1 MRLKWGD
8 YLFGVFVAEVC
19 HKANPE
25 FIMPGW
31 WLVVLLAL
39 TFYLWYREV

>member
-8 YLFGVFVAEVC
+8 YLFGIFVAEVI
-19 HKANPE
+19 HKVNPE
-25 FIMPGW
+25 LTTPGW

-39 TFYLWYREV
+39 TFYLWYHEA